1 MAGPAGYIYCLS
13 FHGAVN
19 LTGFQMIR
27 RELGIWKRLSHPNIV
42 PFLGT
47 VSGFGRF
54 GNASLV
60 SSWMPNGTLQDFL
73 LKYDDKLTVAHRLQ
87 FVSPCV
93 FHYFNFGLSFR
104 ISLDAWYCQWTT
116 VLYVFNSSYEA
127 SVTRIRTVHSL
138 SIVHGDLTCV
148 SLANVPLS
156 FLPHCMADQRA
167 SR

>member
-1 MAGPAGYIYCLS
+1 MADPIGHVYCLS

-73 LKYDDKLTVAHRLQ
+73 LKHDDRLTVTHRLQ

-93 FHYFNFGLSFR
+93 LHYFNFRLLFR
-104 ISLDAWYCQWTT
+104 ILLDAWYCQWTA
-116 VLYVFNSSYEA
+116 VL
-127 SVTRIRTVHSL
+127 
-138 SIVHGDLTCV
+138 
-148 SLANVPLS
+148 
-156 FLPHCMADQRA
+156 
-167 SR
+167 